1 MPPNN
6 THMVTPY
13 LNVRDF
19 WPYFHSSIS
28 WSPIGGGGSGG
39 LKCDH
44 EILEQPLMLCRWFI
58 IYSKCPQEPLW
69 FVGFCMHTAVSCTC
83 WMLLCRWF
91 IIYSICLRGTLWFVA
106 FCMHAARCLLCL
118 PDSVVQLWFIRYSKC
133 PREPL
138 WFVTLRMLAAWS
150 LLLAGC
156 CCAGGLS
163 DIVYAFLR
171 PCDLSLSTCS
181 LLCLL
186 DIVKACGSPCG
197 LPLQLSEH

>member
-1 MPPNN
+1 MPAG
-6 THMVTPY
+6 TFVICRFLHAYCMLSLVLAGCCCACGL
-13 LNVRDF
+13 LNIV
-19 WPYFHSSIS
+19 YAC
-28 WSPIGGGGSGG
+28 GGP
-39 LKCDH
+39 CD
-44 EILEQPLMLCRWFI
+44 LSL
-58 IYSKCPQEPLW
+58 SA
-69 FVGFCMHTAVSCTC
+69 CM
-83 WMLLCRWF
+83 
-91 IIYSICLRGTLWFVA
+91 
-106 FCMHAARCLLCL
+106 LLCL

-171 PCDLSLSTCS
+171 PCNLSLSTCS

-186 DIVKACGSPCG
+186 DIVKACGSPCS
-197 LPLQLSEH
+197 LLLQLSEHLRKWQILKDCVKDFKSNTLKEKITIITINNYHYVGEKVIAGRKITTRLHKVGTS